1 VSAPAPGGDQPGRDR
16 AGLEPGAAVAGWEA
30 GLLGLLLLVF
40 GVTLLLVLVALWP
53 AVQPVQPA
61 NGAAAGSQDATRTVW
76 LFGAVRLRLRT
87 DTALLLVAI
96 AAGALGACVHV
107 ATSFATFVGNQRFKR
122 SWIWWYVMRPL
133 IGAALALFFY
143 AAVRGGIMT
152 SQAGSGDVNPYG
164 VVALAALVGLFSK
177 QATDKLREVF
187 ETLFRTGEG
196 YGDDER
202 RDKATFPK
210 PVLVAV
216 EPPQVRRAEHAS
228 LRLRGEGFV
237 AESTVRVTHVDTR
250 PSEVVTSQRVV
261 SRSEIALEIEAAYL
275 DVTGQ
280 LEIAVVNPTPGGG
293 SSDPIRIPVQELT
306 ELAVGT
312 PRR

>member
-1 VSAPAPGGDQPGRDR
+1 VSTPASGGDEGGRGR
-16 AGLEPGAAVAGWEA
+16 ASLEPGAAVAGWEA
-30 GLLGLLLLVF
+30 GLLGLLLVVF
-40 GVTLLLVLVALWP
+40 GVTLLSVLVALWP
-53 AVQPVQPA
+53 AVRPAQPPT
-61 NGAAAGSQDATRTVW
+61 GAAGSEDVTRTVW
-76 LFGAVRLRLRT
+76 LFGAVRLRLAT
-87 DTALLLVAI
+87 DTALLMLAI

-122 SWIWWYVMRPL
+122 SWTWWYVMRPL

-187 ETLFRTGEG
+187 ETLFRTSAG

-202 RDKATFPK
+202 KDKATFPK

-216 EPPQVRRAEHAS
+216 EPPHVRRAERAS

-250 PSEVVTSQRVV
+250 PSEVVSSQRVV
-261 SRSEIALEIEAAYL
+261 SRSEITLEIEATYL
-275 DVTGQ
+275 DVSGQ

-306 ELAVGT
+306 ELAATV
-312 PRR
+312 RH

>member
-1 VSAPAPGGDQPGRDR
+1 
-16 AGLEPGAAVAGWEA
+16 VAGWEA

-40 GVTLLLVLVALWP
+40 GVTLLSVLVSLWP
-53 AVQPVQPA
+53 AVQPVPPTT
-61 NGAAAGSQDATRTVW
+61 GAAAGSQDAARTVW
-76 LFGAVRLRLRT
+76 LFGTVRLRLAI
-87 DTALLLVAI
+87 DTALLLVVI

-177 QATDKLREVF
+177 QAADKLRELF
-187 ETLFRTGEG
+187 ETLFRTGQG

-202 RDKATFPK
+202 KDKATFPR

-216 EPPQVRRAEHAS
+216 EPPRVRRAEHAS

-237 AESTVRVTHVDTR
+237 AESTVGVTHVDTR

-261 SRSEIALEIEAAYL
+261 SHTEIFLEIEATYL

-293 SSDPIRIPVQELT
+293 SSNPIRIPVQELT
-306 ELAVGT
+306 ELAAAD
-312 PRR
+312 PRH